1 MEMENFC
8 IICLFFRNLDD
19 FEYKNGIMYNYF

>member
-8 IICLFFRNLDD
+8 IICLFFRNLGD